1 MKPKRMNV
9 QDIAEVL
16 LDELDK
22 MEKTAQ
28 TIQRAVEDSKQV
40 LPAIGDQL
48 TRIEQTRV
56 QVDTGPMQAI
66 LSRFETLS
74 RQNDRVPTWA
84 AIWLVVASLGALAGI
99 YFAFVYYGEVRE
111 LTERVESLENGVS
124 VYQEY
129 LDETEKEEEFQQWV
143 DEKRRK

>member
-99 YFAFVYYGEVRE
+99 YFAFVYYGEVGE
-111 LTERVESLENGVS
+111 VGGRVESLEQAVE
-124 VYQEY
+124 VYQKY
-129 LDETEKEEEFQQWV
+129 LGETGKGEEFQQWV